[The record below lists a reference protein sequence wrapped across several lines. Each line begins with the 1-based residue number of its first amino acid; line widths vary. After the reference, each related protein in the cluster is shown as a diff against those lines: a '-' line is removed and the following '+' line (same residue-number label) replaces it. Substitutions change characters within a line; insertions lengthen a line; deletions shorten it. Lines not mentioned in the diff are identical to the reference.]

1 MNDRYFVLWPDGQKF
16 GPADLQTL
24 QHWVVENR
32 VGPATLLENAQ
43 TGHHIR
49 AGDLPAL
56 QSFLPI
62 GAHLSTG
69 QQFVASNPNA
79 GVAEVRLAWA
89 LGLFSISCC
98 GLFASVAGLIVSA
111 MALSKKQP
119 TAVGALILNIVAL
132 GINLAGFGLMT
143 FMPDRFNF

>member
-1 MNDRYFVLWPDGQKF
+1 MNDRFFVLWPDGQKF

-24 QHWVVENR
+24 QRWAVENR
-32 VGPATLLENAQ
+32 VGPATLLEDAQ

-49 AGDLPAL
+49 AGDHPAL
-56 QSFLPI
+56 QQFLPI
-62 GAHLSTG
+62 GAHLSSG
-69 QQFVASNPNA
+69 QQFRASNPSA

-89 LGLFSISCC
+89 LGLFSIFCC
-98 GLFASVAGLIVSA
+98 GLLASVAGLIVSA

-132 GINLAGFGLMT
+132 AINLLGFGVMA
-143 FMPDRFNF
+143 FMPDRFQF